1 MTDNPFTKV
10 VKDTLHT
17 TSKIDRAIADLEKY
31 LSQASEALNSSI
43 DGKINIKLTTDV
55 SGTTLPTA
63 STLALVFSSE
73 NQKGRKFIYI
83 TNGTR
88 SELIAGWTI
97 NENAESMTLTINKLK
112 STYPVSEEGF
122 IKSITELLATTS
134 IMDIAVKMS
143 NRIF

>member
-10 VKDTLHT
+10 VKDTLYT

-43 DGKINIKLTTDV
+43 NGVTNIKLTTDM

-63 STLALVFSSE
+63 SSIALMFADE
-73 NQKGRKFIYI
+73 AQKGKKFIFI
-83 TNGTR
+83 SNGSR
-88 SELIAGWTI
+88 SELIANWSV

-134 IMDIAVKMS
+134 IMDIAVRMRNS
-143 NRIF
+143 IF

>member
-10 VKDTLHT
+10 VKETLYT

-43 DGKINIKLTTDV
+43 NGRTNIKLTTEV
-55 SGTTLPTA
+55 SDTTLGTA
-63 STLALVFSSE
+63 SSLVLFFSTDS
-73 NQKGRKFIYI
+73 QKGRKSIYI

-134 IMDIAVKMS
+134 IMDTAVRMR
-143 NRIF
+143 NHIF

>member
-10 VKDTLHT
+10 VKETLYT

-43 DGKINIKLTTDV
+43 DGKTNIKLTTDV
-55 SGTTLPTA
+55 SGTTLRTA
-63 STLALVFSSE
+63 STLALVFSPES
-73 NQKGRKFIYI
+73 QKGRKFIYI
-83 TNGTR
+83 TNGVR

-134 IMDIAVKMS
+134 IMDIAVRMS
-143 NRIF
+143 NQIF